1 MITFEADSLEVI
13 QNWVSNRI
21 EQKQAFRICGNGTR
35 FVSETSGK
43 STANS
48 RDLLS
53 LKNLNATRFF
63 DPEDMV
69 VGVES
74 GMSIRTLQELLG
86 ERSMLLP
93 VNPWFPDSSVG
104 SVVACND
111 FGPNRMNMGGL
122 RDCIIGIEY
131 INGKGEIVHA
141 GGKVVKN
148 VSGYDLTRMM
158 LGSQGGL
165 GIITAVNFKLMP
177 KPVEAHGMF
186 GIFNSTSWLLQVAE
200 IHKRRIPLDWI
211 QAVSTV
217 GSNWMLGLGYSGNEP
232 NRNRIESE
240 IIGVFGD
247 NLTILAD
254 GESLSRQ
261 KFTPGENR
269 FEGFLS
275 VIRDVWGMPE
285 SHFHVFMT
293 AATENILNFPF
304 ELFCNENFKIIIH
317 PIGGDIHFMHES
329 SDRKEQI
336 QYLEKIKSAL
346 VHPDSKLRWVSTN
359 PESSLEDLGKF
370 GVASGYSLTQRLKR
384 HLDPSGVFSSSYYD
398 LELDA

>member
-35 FVSETSGK
+35 FVSATSGK

-186 GIFNSTSWLLQVAE
+186 GIFNSTSWLHQVAE

>member
-304 ELFCNENFKIIIH
+304 ELFHKENFKIIIH

>member
-1 MITFEADSLEVI
+1 MSTFEACSLEEI

-21 EQKQAFRICGNGTR
+21 ETKQAFRICGNGTR
-35 FVSETSGK
+35 FVNANSGK

-48 RDLLS
+48 SDLLS

-86 ERSMLLP
+86 ERSMQLP

-131 INGKGEIVHA
+131 INGKGQIVHA

-165 GIITAVNFKLMP
+165 GIIPAVNFKVMP

-186 GIFNSTSWLLQVAE
+186 GVFNSASWLSQVAE
-200 IHKRRIPLDWI
+200 LHKRRIPLDWI

-217 GSNWMLGLGYSGNEP
+217 GSNWNLGLGYSGNEP
-232 NRNRIESE
+232 NRNRIENE
-240 IIGVFGD
+240 IISVFGK
-247 NLTILAD
+247 NLTVLAD
-254 GESLSRQ
+254 GESFSGQ

-275 VIRDVWGMPE
+275 VIRDVMEMPE

-304 ELFCNENFKIIIH
+304 EQFSKENFKILIH
-317 PIGGDIHFMHES
+317 PIGGDIHFMHEC
-329 SDRKEQI
+329 SDRREQL

-346 VHPDSKLRWVSTN
+346 VHPDSKLRWVSAN
-359 PESSLEDLGKF
+359 AKNSLQDLGDF

>member
-1 MITFEADSLEVI
+1 MSTFEASSLEEI

-21 EQKQAFRICGNGTR
+21 ETKQAFRICGNGTR
-35 FVSETSGK
+35 FVSANCGK
-43 STANS
+43 SNANTT
-48 RDLLS
+48 DLLL

-63 DPEDMV
+63 DPKDMV

-93 VNPWFPDSSVG
+93 VNPWFPYSSVG

-165 GIITAVNFKLMP
+165 GIITAVNFKVMP
-177 KPVEAHGMF
+177 KPFQAHGML
-186 GIFNSTSWLLQVAE
+186 GVFNSESWLPQVAE

-217 GSNWMLGLGYSGNEP
+217 GSNWILGLGYSGNEP

-240 IIGVFGD
+240 IIGVFGK
-247 NLTILAD
+247 NLTVFAD
-254 GESLSRQ
+254 KKSFPGQ

-275 VIRDVWGMPE
+275 LIRDVWGMPE
-285 SHFHVFMT
+285 SYFHVFMT
-293 AATENILNFPF
+293 AATEDILNFNF
-304 ELFCNENFKIIIH
+304 ELFRKENFKIIIH

-329 SDRKEQI
+329 IDRKEQI

-346 VHPDSKLRWVSTN
+346 VHPDSKLRWVSSN
-359 PESSLEDLGKF
+359 PENSLEDLGKAAL
-370 GVASGYSLTQRLKR
+370 ASGYSLTQRLKR
-384 HLDPSGVFSSSYYD
+384 HLDPSGIFSSSYYD
-398 LELDA
+398 FELDS

>member
-1 MITFEADSLEVI
+1 MSTFGPDSLEEM

-21 EQKQAFRICGNGTR
+21 QTKQAFQICGNGTR
-35 FVSETSGK
+35 FVSESSGK
-43 STANS
+43 VIENF
-48 RDLLS
+48 RDRLS

-63 DPEDMV
+63 DPDDMV

-86 ERSMLLP
+86 ESSMLLP

-131 INGKGEIVHA
+131 INGRGEIVHA

-165 GIITAVNFKLMP
+165 GIITAVNFKVMP

-186 GIFNSTSWLLQVAE
+186 GFFNSASWLSQVAE
-200 IHKRRIPLDWI
+200 LHKRRIPLDWI

-217 GSNWMLGLGYSGNEP
+217 DSNWNLGLGYSGNEP

-240 IIGVFGD
+240 ITDVFGQ

-254 GESLSRQ
+254 GESFSGQ

-275 VIRDVWGMPE
+275 PVRDVWEMPE
-285 SHFHVFMT
+285 SYFHVFMT
-293 AATENILNFPF
+293 AATKNILNFPI
-304 ELFCNENFKIIIH
+304 ELFHKKNFKILIH
-317 PIGGDIHFMHES
+317 PIGGDIHFLHDS
-329 SDRKEQI
+329 CDRKEQI
-336 QYLEKIKSAL
+336 QYLEEIKSAL
-346 VHPDSKLRWVSTN
+346 VNSESKLRWVSTN
-359 PESSLEDLGKF
+359 LKNSVDDLGKF

-398 LELDA
+398 LEIDV

>member
-1 MITFEADSLEVI
+1 MSTFEAGSLEKI

-21 EQKQAFRICGNGTR
+21 VTKQVFRICGNGTR
-35 FVSETSGK
+35 FVSENSGK
-43 STANS
+43 STSNS
-48 RDLLS
+48 SDLLS

-165 GIITAVNFKLMP
+165 GIITAVNFKVMP

-186 GIFNSTSWLLQVAE
+186 GVFNSASWLLQVAE
-200 IHKRRIPLDWI
+200 LHKRRIPLDWI

-217 GSNWMLGLGYSGNEP
+217 GSNWILGLGYSGNEP

-240 IIGVFGD
+240 IIGVFGE
-247 NLTILAD
+247 NLSVLAD
-254 GESLSRQ
+254 GESFHGQ

-275 VIRDVWGMPE
+275 VIRDVWEMPD

-304 ELFCNENFKIIIH
+304 ELFRKENFKILIH

-346 VHPDSKLRWVSTN
+346 VNPDSKIRWVSTN

>member
-35 FVSETSGK
+35 FVSATSGK

>member
-35 FVSETSGK
+35 FVSATSGK

-53 LKNLNATRFF
+53 LKNLNAIRFF

-254 GESLSRQ
+254 GESFSRQ